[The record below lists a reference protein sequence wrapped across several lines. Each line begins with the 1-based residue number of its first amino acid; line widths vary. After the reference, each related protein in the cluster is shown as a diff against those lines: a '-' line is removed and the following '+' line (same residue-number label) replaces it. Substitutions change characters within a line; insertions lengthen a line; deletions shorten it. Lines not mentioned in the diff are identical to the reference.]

1 MKPIAIWTHRL
12 LACAFIGLFGTA
24 AQAQTSE
31 PIKMD
36 RYDDADDYLP
46 GLERKNSKGIRL
58 FLRQQANE
66 QLVKVITPRN
76 VTIDII
82 EHMPDDA
89 ELGVVF
95 LLGGTSVLSIQNE
108 RLDRSFSFQPRSR
121 DYWWEHKVATF
132 LIDAPSDRL
141 GKEGIG
147 DAKWRAGPAHQA
159 DLKAVLDHISQ
170 RFGKPLVVHG
180 HSNGALSIAN
190 MAGLNHPSVSAYVYS
205 SASHYNRPTTI
216 VYDTMHTAP
225 VLFVQHKNDTC
236 KVSATSVVEQLIQ
249 RVKAPRK
256 ETLLVE
262 GGIEAMSDTCGGF
275 APHSFVGMEAE
286 VIRQQIP
293 RIKQMIAK

>member
-1 MKPIAIWTHRL
+1 MKPIASSTNRFLTFTLI
-12 LACAFIGLFGTA
+12 CLFGTA
-24 AQAQTSE
+24 VQAQASE
-31 PIKMD
+31 PIKME

-46 GLERKNSKGIRL
+46 ALEKKNSKGIRL
-58 FLRQQANE
+58 FLRQQPDE
-66 QLVKVITPRN
+66 KLVKVITPRN
-76 VTIDII
+76 VTVDII
-82 EHMPDDA
+82 EYIPDGA

-121 DYWWEHKVATF
+121 DYWWGQKVATF

-141 GKEGIG
+141 GKDGIA
-147 DAKWRAGPAHQA
+147 DAKWRAGPAHQV
-159 DLKAVLDHISQ
+159 DLKAVLDNISQ
-170 RFGKPLVVHG
+170 RFSKPLVVHG

-190 MAGLNHPSVSAYVYS
+190 IAGLNHPSVSGYVYS

-216 VYDTMHTAP
+216 VYDTVHTAP

-236 KVSATSVVEQLIQ
+236 GVSATSVFDQLIQ
-249 RVKAPRK
+249 RVKAPVK

-262 GGIEAMSDTCGGF
+262 GGIEAMSGICGGF

-293 RIKQMIAK
+293 RIKLMIAK